1 MKKRA
6 LICLM
11 ALLCAASVTGCGNDT
26 AEEKSGDSEVLMV
39 DADQTT
45 AETTATTEADEE
57 TTTEAEET
65 TDEDAST
72 KTTAKTTG
80 TKKSSNKK
88 STTVKK
94 TAGAASDSDE
104 EEDVDAA
111 DEEADSEDTV
121 QDDDT
126 AEEPEISGEAI
137 MALGEDCTQYVR
149 QYPCLSMSEGISCM
163 GDGYDRTY
171 DYGDYI
177 VYTFADRAKTG
188 DYVQE
193 IDLVTDA
200 YSTNAGIHVGSTRE
214 EVEAAYGVSDN
225 DQYGSS
231 EGGYFAFLYDGDVV
245 SLIMYCL
252 D

>member
-104 EEDVDAA
+104 EDADAA

-121 QDDDT
+121 QDDNT

-137 MALGEDCTQYVR
+137 MALGEDCTQYVK

>member
-72 KTTAKTTG
+72 KTTVKTTG

-104 EEDVDAA
+104 EDADAA
-111 DEEADSEDTV
+111 DEETDSEDTV

-137 MALGEDCTQYVR
+137 IALGEDCTQYVR

>member
-104 EEDVDAA
+104 EDADAA
-111 DEEADSEDTV
+111 DEESDSEDTV
-121 QDDDT
+121 QDDAA
-126 AEEPEISGEAI
+126 AEEPEVSGEAI
-137 MALGEDCTQYVR
+137 MALGEDCTQYVK

>member
-104 EEDVDAA
+104 EDADAA

-121 QDDDT
+121 QDDNT

>member
-57 TTTEAEET
+57 TTTESEET

-104 EEDVDAA
+104 EDADAA
-111 DEEADSEDTV
+111 DEETDSEDTV

>member
-45 AETTATTEADEE
+45 AETTATTEADQE

-104 EEDVDAA
+104 EDADAA
-111 DEEADSEDTV
+111 DEETDSEDTV

>member
-94 TAGAASDSDE
+94 TADAASDSDE
-104 EEDVDAA
+104 EDADAA
-111 DEEADSEDTV
+111 DEETDSEDTV

>member
-45 AETTATTEADEE
+45 SETTATTEADEE

-104 EEDVDAA
+104 EDADAA
-111 DEEADSEDTV
+111 DEETDSEDTV

>member
-45 AETTATTEADEE
+45 AETTATTEADEK

-104 EEDVDAA
+104 EDADAA

-121 QDDDT
+121 QDDAA
-126 AEEPEISGEAI
+126 AEEPEVSGEAI
-137 MALGEDCTQYVR
+137 MALGEDCTQYVK

>member
-104 EEDVDAA
+104 EDADVA
-111 DEEADSEDTV
+111 DEETDSEDTV

>member
-104 EEDVDAA
+104 EDADAA
-111 DEEADSEDTV
+111 DEETDSEDTV

-171 DYGDYI
+171 DYGYYI

>member
-94 TAGAASDSDE
+94 TAGADSDE
-104 EEDVDAA
+104 EDADAA

>member
-104 EEDVDAA
+104 EDADAA
-111 DEEADSEDTV
+111 DEETDSEDTL

>member
-45 AETTATTEADEE
+45 AETTTTTEADEE

-94 TAGAASDSDE
+94 TSGAASDSDE
-104 EEDVDAA
+104 EDADAA
-111 DEEADSEDTV
+111 DEEIDSEDTV
-121 QDDDT
+121 QDDAA

>member
-45 AETTATTEADEE
+45 DETTATTEADKE

-80 TKKSSNKK
+80 TKKSPNKK

-104 EEDVDAA
+104 EDADAA
-111 DEEADSEDTV
+111 DEETDSEDTV

>member
-65 TDEDAST
+65 TDEDVST

-94 TAGAASDSDE
+94 TAGAASDSN
-104 EEDVDAA
+104 EEDADAA

>member
-104 EEDVDAA
+104 EDADAA

-126 AEEPEISGEAI
+126 AEEPEVSGEAI
-137 MALGEDCTQYVR
+137 MALGEDCTQYVK

>member
-104 EEDVDAA
+104 EDADAA
-111 DEEADSEDTV
+111 DEETDSEDTV

>member
-104 EEDVDAA
+104 EDADAA
-111 DEEADSEDTV
+111 DEETDSEDTV

-231 EGGYFAFLYDGDVV
+231 EGGYFVFLYDGDVV

>member
-104 EEDVDAA
+104 EDADAA
-111 DEEADSEDTV
+111 DEETDSEDTV

-231 EGGYFAFLYDGDVV
+231 EGGYFAFLYDGDIV

>member
-104 EEDVDAA
+104 EDAA

-121 QDDDT
+121 QDDNT

>member
-45 AETTATTEADEE
+45 AETIATTEADEE

-104 EEDVDAA
+104 EDADAA
-111 DEEADSEDTV
+111 DEETDLEDTV

>member
-1 MKKRA
+1 MKRKSM
-6 LICLM
+6 L
-11 ALLCAASVTGCGNDT
+11 ALLLAVSMTCSMTAATGAVAYASDDT
-26 AEEKSGDSEVLMV
+26 ATEE
-39 DADQTT
+39 T
-45 AETTATTEADEE
+45 ADESTDDAE
-57 TTTEAEET
+57 ATE
-65 TDEDAST
+65 EDA
-72 KTTAKTTG
+72 
-80 TKKSSNKK
+80 
-88 STTVKK
+88 
-94 TAGAASDSDE
+94 
-104 EEDVDAA
+104 DAA
-111 DEEADSEDTV
+111 DEEIDSEDTV
-121 QDDDT
+121 QDDAA

>member
-104 EEDVDAA
+104 EDADAA
-111 DEEADSEDTV
+111 DEETDSEDTV

-149 QYPCLSMSEGISCM
+149 QYPCLSLSEGISCM

>member
-6 LICLM
+6 LIYLM

-104 EEDVDAA
+104 EDADAA
-111 DEEADSEDTV
+111 DEETDSEDTV

>member
-45 AETTATTEADEE
+45 AETTATTEADEK

-104 EEDVDAA
+104 EDADAA
-111 DEEADSEDTV
+111 DEETDSEDTV

>member
-104 EEDVDAA
+104 EDADAA
-111 DEEADSEDTV
+111 DEETDSEDTV

-149 QYPCLSMSEGISCM
+149 QYPCLSMSEGISFM
-163 GDGYDRTY
+163 GDGYDRAY

>member
-104 EEDVDAA
+104 EDADAA

-177 VYTFADRAKTG
+177 VYTFADRAKTR

>member
-104 EEDVDAA
+104 EDADAA

-126 AEEPEISGEAI
+126 AEEPEVSGEAI

>member
-1 MKKRA
+1 MKKRV
-6 LICLM
+6 LIYLM

-104 EEDVDAA
+104 EDADAA
-111 DEEADSEDTV
+111 DEETDSEDTV

>member
-57 TTTEAEET
+57 ITTEAEET

-104 EEDVDAA
+104 EDADAA

-137 MALGEDCTQYVR
+137 MALGEDCTQYVK

>member
-57 TTTEAEET
+57 TTIEAEET

-104 EEDVDAA
+104 EDADAA
-111 DEEADSEDTV
+111 DEETDSEDTV